1 MTNQNDQEFHK
12 AHLHGAPLLEAMFH
26 DFLRHQDTTEQLDCE
41 IRLTQRNGAIMTI
54 KLRPRPDQVTA
65 SRLFPGYSYTIVAI
79 NVDEWQCHITS
90 ANTGLANDG

>member
-54 KLRPRPDQVTA
+54 KLRPRPA
-65 SRLFPGYSYTIVAI
+65 RSPRLVCFPDI
-79 NVDEWQCHITS
+79 HIR
-90 ANTGLANDG
+90 